1 MKGPAGLKGRA
12 RPPRPPRRRHK
23 IWPATV
29 ITLVL
34 LWILLIFL
42 LVHHGPRLPR
52 WPATAAPVPAAG
64 PAAGQSL
71 ATPSASG
78 PGS

>member
-1 MKGPAGLKGRA
+1 MKGPEGPG
-12 RPPRPPRRRHK
+12 RPPRRRHK
-23 IWPATV
+23 VWPATV

-42 LVHHGPRLPR
+42 LVHNGPRLPR
-52 WPATAAPVPAAG
+52 WPASAAPAPVPVQG
-64 PAAGQSL
+64 SPGQGF